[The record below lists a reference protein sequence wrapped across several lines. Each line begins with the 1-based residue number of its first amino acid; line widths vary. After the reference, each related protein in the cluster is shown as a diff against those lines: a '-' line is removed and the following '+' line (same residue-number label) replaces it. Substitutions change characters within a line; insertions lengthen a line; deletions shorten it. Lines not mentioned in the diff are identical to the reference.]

1 MQMGGLHISTDIPG
15 QTSLSLQRTGHGGKD
30 TAPWNRGLGA
40 FVCQWFLIAQ
50 TSVSRYWG

>member
-1 MQMGGLHISTDIPG
+1 MQMGGLHISTDIHG

-30 TAPWNRGLGA
+30 TVPWNRGLGA

-50 TSVSRYWG
+50 TSVSRYRG